1 MTNPF
6 DDTEGTFRV
15 VVNAEGQHAL
25 WPVFAEVPGGWEV
38 VWGEGPGRTLA
49 YVEANWTDIR
59 PRTLIDQYAR

>member
-25 WPVFAEVPGGWEV
+25 WPDFAEVPAGWDT
-38 VWGEGPGRTLA
+38 VWGTGTRADALA
-49 YVEANWTDIR
+49 YVELNWTDIR
-59 PRTLIDQYAR
+59 PKSLVAQYA

>member
-6 DDTEGTFRV
+6 DDTEGSFHV

-25 WPVFAEVPGGWEV
+25 WPAFIEIPAGWDSA
-38 VWGEGPGRTLA
+38 WGAGPRDEALA

-59 PRTLIDQYAR
+59 PKSLLAQYA

>member
-25 WPVFAEVPGGWEV
+25 WPVFAKVPGGWDV
-38 VWGEGPGRTLA
+38 VWGEGTRADALA
-49 YVEANWTDIR
+49 YVEAHWTDIR
-59 PRTLIDQYAR
+59 PRSLVAQYS

>member
-25 WPVFAEVPGGWEV
+25 WPDFAEVPSGWDT
-38 VWGEGPGRTLA
+38 VWGAGTRADALA
-49 YVEANWTDIR
+49 YVELNWTDIR
-59 PRTLIDQYAR
+59 PKSLVAQYA